1 MGGTV
6 GIIIEKEK
14 QEDSFIFS
22 NDKYKGFCKL
32 FRSI

>member
-1 MGGTV
+1 MSVMGVTV

-22 NDKYKGFCKL
+22 NDKYKKVL
-32 FRSI
+32 